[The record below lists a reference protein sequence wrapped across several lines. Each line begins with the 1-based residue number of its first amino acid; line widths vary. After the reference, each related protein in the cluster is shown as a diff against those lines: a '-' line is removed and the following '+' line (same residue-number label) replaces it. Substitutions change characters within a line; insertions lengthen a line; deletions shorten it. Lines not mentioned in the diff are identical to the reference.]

1 MFYLFIVV
9 VIVALFA
16 FARWWAA
23 AQERRGEVLRG
34 AGRKLPAED
43 SRAVDLIAQEARYA
57 TLAHNIRSFS
67 RWVALAL
74 VLLLTFIAGF
84 HAIPAG
90 RVGVVYQFGGIVGQV
105 GEGPQWVLPWRQVL
119 LENTQVQSH
128 KFDRM
133 SCFSKETQAVYVDCT
148 VNTRISE
155 RAVQKLYREVGPD
168 WFAKL
173 VEPRVPQ
180 YFKDETVK
188 FSTVEIAP
196 NRENIRHTVSQRL
209 NAELSN
215 WSIEV
220 PDLLLNNIDFENGF
234 KLAIESKQIATQR
247 ALEEEQRVK
256 VVEFQAQQAVARAR
270 GKADSLYT
278 IAERQAQANDKLSAS
293 LTDRLVQYTMVTK
306 LAPNVNVMLLP
317 AGQQFILGG
326 DIIGSMRK

>member
-1 MFYLFIVV
+1 MFYLFFMA
-9 VIVALFA
+9 VIVIAYIIIQRFA
-16 FARWWAA
+16 AGLTRRDAEARAAGRPQSDTAEFGNARSWGRFAR
-23 AQERRGEVLRG
+23 
-34 AGRKLPAED
+34 
-43 SRAVDLIAQEARYA
+43 SA
-57 TLAHNIRSFS
+57 TTIS
-67 RWVALAL
+67 RWVALSL
-74 VLLLTFIAGF
+74 VVLLTFAAGF

-90 RVGVVYQFGGIVGQV
+90 KVGVVYQFGGIVGQV
-105 GEGPQWVLPWRQVL
+105 GEGPQWVLPWRQVR

-133 SCFSKETQAVYVDCT
+133 ACFSKESQAVYVDCT

-188 FSTVEIAP
+188 YQTVDIAP
-196 NRENIRHTVSQRL
+196 NRESIRHTVSQRL

-234 KLAIESKQIATQR
+234 KQAIESKQIATQR

-278 IAERQAQANDKLSAS
+278 IAERQAEANNKLSAS

-306 LAPNVNVMLLP
+306 LAPNVNVALLP

-326 DIIGSMRK
+326 DIIGGKK

>member
-1 MFYLFIVV
+1 MIYLFFMAVIVIAFIVV
-9 VIVALFA
+9 QRLAAELERKGAEGKRAIGGLPPDDTRGRDWTIEGSRMTRVARS
-16 FARWWAA
+16 ART
-23 AQERRGEVLRG
+23 
-34 AGRKLPAED
+34 
-43 SRAVDLIAQEARYA
+43 I
-57 TLAHNIRSFS
+57 S
-67 RWVALAL
+67 RWGAL
-74 VLLLTFIAGF
+74 VAAILLTFMAGF

-90 RVGVVYQFGGIVGQV
+90 KVGVVYQFGGIVGQI
-105 GEGPQWVLPWRQVL
+105 GEGPQWVLPWRQVR

-133 SCFSKETQAVYVDCT
+133 ACFSEESQAVYVDCT

-188 FSTVEIAP
+188 YTTVAIAP
-196 NRENIRHTVSQRL
+196 NREGIRHTVSQRL
-209 NAELSN
+209 NGELSV

-220 PDLLLNNIDFENGF
+220 PDLLLNNIDFESGF
-234 KLAIESKQIATQR
+234 KEAIESKQIATQR

-278 IAERQAQANDKLSAS
+278 IAERQAEANNKLAAS

-306 LAPNVNVMLLP
+306 LAPNVNVALLP

-326 DIIGSMRK
+326 DIIGAKR

>member
-1 MFYLFIVV
+1 MDE
-9 VIVALFA
+9 A
-16 FARWWAA
+16 AR
-23 AQERRGEVLRG
+23 RIG
-34 AGRKLPAED
+34 
-43 SRAVDLIAQEARYA
+43 
-57 TLAHNIRSFS
+57 LAHSVRTMSK
-67 RWVALAL
+67 WGAL
-74 VLLLTFIAGF
+74 VLALLLTFVVGF

-90 RVGVVYQFGGIVGQV
+90 KVGVVYQFGAIVSQV
-105 GEGPQWVLPWRQVL
+105 GEGPQWVLPWRQVR
-119 LENTQVQSH
+119 LENTQVQTH

-133 SCFSKETQAVYVDCT
+133 FCFSKESQAVYVDCT

-188 FSTVEIAP
+188 FPTVEIAP

-220 PDLLLNNIDFENGF
+220 PDLLLNNIDFESGF
-234 KLAIESKQIATQR
+234 KQAIELKQVATQR

-278 IAERQAQANDKLSAS
+278 IAERQAAANDKLSAS

-306 LAPNVNVMLLP
+306 LAPNVNVALLP

-326 DIIGSMRK
+326 DLIRGAK